1 MKTRALQV
9 YGGVSFDNPRRLERL
24 RKLSALKAIE
34 TWMDAGFTIGEDDAL
49 LFAIRAGTRTKLSD
63 AKITDLIWD
72 CIDSEVDAQTCLS
85 KIRAM

>member
-1 MKTRALQV
+1 MRILNCCHCKHPAHPYENAGLASLWRAL
-9 YGGVSFDNPRRLERL
+9 FDNPRRLERL

-49 LFAIRAGTRTKLSD
+49 LFAIGAGTRTKLSD

-72 CIDSEVDAQTCLS
+72 
-85 KIRAM
+85 